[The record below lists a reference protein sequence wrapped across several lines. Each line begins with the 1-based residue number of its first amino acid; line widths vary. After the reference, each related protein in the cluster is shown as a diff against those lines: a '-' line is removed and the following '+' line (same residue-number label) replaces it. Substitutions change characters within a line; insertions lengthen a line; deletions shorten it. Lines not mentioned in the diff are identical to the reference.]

1 LALNWDILMR
11 VTSKGQVTIPQD
23 LRKLAGIEP
32 NSEVLFGIENGKITI
47 EALDAKAERDSRERL
62 RRFLDAL
69 DRLEGTG
76 DRAVSADDVM
86 SVTRDR

>member
-1 LALNWDILMR
+1 MR

-32 NSEVLFGIENGKITI
+32 NSDVFFGMENGKITI
-47 EALDAKAERDSRERL
+47 EVKNAKAENDNRERL
-62 RRFLDAL
+62 RRFLDTL
-69 DRLEGTG
+69 SRLEGTG

-86 SVTRDR
+86 SLTRDR

>member
-1 LALNWDILMR
+1 MTRKFGVR

-32 NSEVLFGIENGKITI
+32 NSEVFFGMENGKITI
-47 EALDAKAERDSRERL
+47 EAYNAKAENDNRERL
-62 RRFLDAL
+62 KRFLDSL

-76 DRAVSADDVM
+76 DRTVSADDVM
-86 SVTRDR
+86 SLTRDR

>member
-1 LALNWDILMR
+1 MR

-32 NSEVLFGIENGKITI
+32 NSEVLFGIDNGKITI
-47 EALDAKAERDSRERL
+47 EALDAKAERETRERL
-62 RRFLDAL
+62 RRFMSAL

-76 DRAVSADDVM
+76 DRTVSADDVM
-86 SVTRDR
+86 QATRDR